1 MKKKEAFTLLE
12 VVFAIA
18 ILAIAILPI
27 MSMYPNALKIS
38 MKANNAEE
46 LSRTSITILDFI
58 KSRGY
63 TDISNKLTTTST
75 IVYNYGDTS
84 TSAFIK
90 LSDNSYTNYGFEQ
103 NFLGGNGTSSNL
115 FFINTKGVNL
125 TNKKF
130 MVNIQK
136 ISPMDGTGNLIYGKY
151 DLENFRLTTTST
163 TSTNQIIYG
172 IIKMRDLNEDY
183 TSKEGNRDMKFLITP
198 MEEWGD

>member
-75 IVYNYGDTS
+75 IDYNYGDNT

-90 LSDNSYTNYGFEQ
+90 SSDNSYTNYSFEQ

-136 ISPMDGTGNLIYGKY
+136 ISPKNPSGEAIYGTY
-151 DLENFRLTTTST
+151 DLENYRITTGST
-163 TSTNQIIYG
+163 ISGNQIIYG

-198 MEEWGD
+198 MEEWGE

>member
-75 IVYNYGDTS
+75 IVYNYGDHGMGRDS
-84 TSAFIK
+84 TIASLPTA
-90 LSDNSYTNYGFEQ
+90 NA
-103 NFLGGNGTSSNL
+103 
-115 FFINTKGVNL
+115 
-125 TNKKF
+125 
-130 MVNIQK
+130 
-136 ISPMDGTGNLIYGKY
+136 
-151 DLENFRLTTTST
+151 TT
-163 TSTNQIIYG
+163 
-172 IIKMRDLNEDY
+172 
-183 TSKEGNRDMKFLITP
+183 
-198 MEEWGD
+198 

>member
-63 TDISNKLTTTST
+63 TDISDKLTTTSS

-103 NFLGGNGTSSNL
+103 NFLGGNGISSNL

-125 TNKKF
+125 ANKKF

-136 ISPMDGTGNLIYGKY
+136 VSPVDGTGNLIYGKY

>member
-63 TDISNKLTTTST
+63 TDISDKLTTTSS
-75 IVYNYGDTS
+75 IVCNYGDTS

-103 NFLGGNGTSSNL
+103 NFLGGNGASSNL

-125 TNKKF
+125 ANKKF

-136 ISPMDGTGNLIYGKY
+136 VSPVDGTGNLIYGKY